1 MNLLGYLQKHGWRD
15 PYSIK
20 MTWEDTDK
28 GIDIVVDYIDK
39 YNSMVVLLVYTYE

>member
-1 MNLLGYLQKHGWRD
+1 MVGEI

-28 GIDIVVDYIDK
+28 GIDIVVDYIDI
-39 YNSMVVLLVYTYE
+39 YNPVIVLLVCTYE